1 MPPNA
6 KLAGWER
13 TNELGGIEVPALVIG
28 AHYDTMDPEH
38 MQMMAG
44 RLPKGRYLFC
54 PEGSHLAMYD
64 DQETYFSGLVNFLL
78 QLEVRQPA

>member
-28 AHYDTMDPEH
+28 ANYDTMDPEH

-44 RLPKGRYLFC
+44 RLPKGR
-54 PEGSHLAMYD
+54 
-64 DQETYFSGLVNFLL
+64 
-78 QLEVRQPA
+78 